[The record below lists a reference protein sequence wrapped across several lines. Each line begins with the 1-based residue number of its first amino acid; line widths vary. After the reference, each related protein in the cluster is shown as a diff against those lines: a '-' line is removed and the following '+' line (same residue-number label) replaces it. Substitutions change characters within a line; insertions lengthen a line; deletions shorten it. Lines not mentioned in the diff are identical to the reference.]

1 MDTTKRSEETGEP
14 WKPGAHAQSDFP
26 GSDAI
31 RSVRDGLGALGNQ
44 VRCATETVQRRMAEF
59 QEHGFDRIKDDVVK
73 YTREQPTNALLV
85 AAGLGVLLGI
95 LSGLRRR

>member
-1 MDTTKRSEETGEP
+1 MDTTKRPEETTEP
-14 WKPGAHAQSDFP
+14 WKPGAHAPSGFP
-26 GSDAI
+26 GHDAI
-31 RSVRDGLGALGNQ
+31 QSVRDGLDALGNQ

-59 QEHGFDRIKDDVVK
+59 QEHGLDRVKEDVVK

-85 AAGLGVLLGI
+85 AAGLGLLVGI